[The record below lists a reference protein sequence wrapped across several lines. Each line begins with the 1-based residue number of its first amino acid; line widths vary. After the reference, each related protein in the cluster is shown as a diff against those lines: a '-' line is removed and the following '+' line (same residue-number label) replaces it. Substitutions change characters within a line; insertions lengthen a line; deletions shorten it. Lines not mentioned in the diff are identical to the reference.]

1 MLEHPAPRRTEDCSI
16 ILLRGAGAC
25 TLADPCEVV
34 VPHETRPKCVRH
46 SKPAIL
52 ERSPRSPK
60 DPGVRT
66 PRTPAGPWSLA
77 VRTPGP
83 PRRRTLQASE
93 GSKWCQHRT
102 KTERT
107 ITTSAHTVYIPKHS
121 TYHYGSVVDVSKYST
136 DGFGRV
142 SRQNDN
148 HNNPG
153 VWLTWFLFPL
163 KSSTLQTA
171 GKSSRNWHQP
181 LASRPQLS
189 Q

>member
-1 MLEHPAPRRTEDCSI
+1 MHLSRSLRSSGAARNQAQMCSSLKTRNPRKIAPEPEGSGCPY
-16 ILLRGAGAC
+16 A
-25 TLADPCEVV
+25 
-34 VPHETRPKCVRH
+34 
-46 SKPAIL
+46 
-52 ERSPRSPK
+52 K
-60 DPGVRT
+60 DPGRAMVL
-66 PRTPAGPWSLA
+66 G

-93 GSKWCQHRT
+93 GSKWCQDRT

-171 GKSSRNWHQP
+171 GKSSRSWHQP